1 MKPNPYNYFMNILSS
16 LTLLLFS
23 VLLINNSSYAQ
34 TGLTVNAGADFAACE
49 NAIYLNGTAENYE
62 SVLWSTNGDGT
73 FDDAGILTAQYFPG
87 ENDVMLTQVELCLAA
102 FAGGEQLT
110 DRVDVSISLAPVA
123 NINVDQATICYFD
136 AYTFE
141 DAEILNYSAIQWFT
155 ANGGGNFS
163 DENIPNPTYFPSSF
177 VDYAQGCILINVL
190 VQGVDPCEFYVEDT
204 MELCFAPNPQV
215 DLGGDTHY
223 TCYDENYTFE
233 DATASGTSFIQWLPV
248 TGGGYFE
255 NANDINATYV
265 PDPEYDYPQGCIFV
279 MLMAEPISPCTG
291 SIEEYAQICFSPTPE
306 VDAGN
311 DDIIFAGQTF
321 SPSPVVSDYDNVLW
335 ETSGDGTFDN
345 ETQLSP
351 TYTPGTADKENGMV
365 TLSITAYLGG
375 TCSASD
381 DLILTIV
388 TQQQIDIPEGWSGIS
403 TFVNTEGLSFEEI
416 IAPIADKL
424 VYAQNKLQFYWPEYG
439 INTLQEVVNPGA
451 FKVYLNTAATLPLAG
466 SASTRIVNLPA
477 GWSLLPVPVSCP
489 VPYQELID
497 QLSSNLIIVSEIGGE
512 NIIWPAGNIFTLT
525 ELIPG
530 KAYMIKVVDA
540 AQLGFP
546 ACE

>member
-1 MKPNPYNYFMNILSS
+1 MKPNPYNYFMNTLST
-16 LTLLLFS
+16 LALLLFS
-23 VLLINNSSYAQ
+23 ILFINNSSFAQ
-34 TGLTVNAGADFAACE
+34 TGLSVNAGADITACE
-49 NAIYLNGTAENYE
+49 NAIILNGTAENYDF
-62 SVLWSTNGDGT
+62 VNWSTNGDGS
-73 FDDAGILTAQYFPG
+73 FDDAGSLTAQYFPG
-87 ENDVMLTQVELCLAA
+87 GNDVLLTNVELCLTA
-102 FAGGEQLT
+102 FAGDEQLT
-110 DRVDVSISLAPVA
+110 DCVNVSISLAPVA
-123 NINVDQATICYFD
+123 NIIEDQATICYFD
-136 AYTFE
+136 AYSFE
-141 DAEILNYSAIQWFT
+141 NTEILNYSAIQWFT
-155 ANGGGNFS
+155 TDGGGNFS
-163 DENIPNPTYFPSSF
+163 NENIPNPTYFPSPF
-177 VDYAQGCILINVL
+177 VDYAQGCIHISVL
-190 VQGVDPCEFYVEDT
+190 AQGIDPCEVYTEDD
-204 MELCFAPNPQV
+204 MELCFAPNAQV

-223 TCYDENYTFE
+223 ACYDENYTFE

-265 PDPEYDYPQGCIFV
+265 PNPELDYPQGCIFV
-279 MLMAEPISPCTG
+279 VLMAEPISPCTG

-321 SPSPVVSDYDNVLW
+321 SPSPLVSDYDNVLW

-351 TYTPGTADKENGMV
+351 IYFPGTIDKENGVV
-365 TLSITAYLGG
+365 TLSILAFSGVS
-375 TCSASD
+375 CSASD
-381 DLILTIV
+381 ELILTIV
-388 TQQQIDIPEGWSGIS
+388 TQQQIEIPEGWSGVS

-424 VYAQNKLQFYWPEYG
+424 VYAQSELQLYWPEFG
-439 INTLQEVVNPGA
+439 INTIEGEPNPGA

-497 QLSSNLIIVSEIGGE
+497 QLSANLIIVSEIGGE
-512 NIIWPAGNIFTLT
+512 NIIWPAGNIFTLS
-525 ELIPG
+525 ELMPG

-540 AQLGFP
+540 AQLQFP

>member
-1 MKPNPYNYFMNILSS
+1 MKPNPYNYSMNIVSK

-23 VLLINNSSYAQ
+23 VFLISNLSYSQ
-34 TGLTVNAGADFAACE
+34 TGLTINAGADFNACE
-49 NAIYLNGTAENYE
+49 NSIFLSGAAENYE
-62 SVLWSTNGDGT
+62 SVLWATNGDGS
-73 FDDAGILTAQYFPG
+73 FDDATGLTAQYFPG
-87 ENDVMLTQVELCLAA
+87 ENDVMMAQVELCLTA

-110 DRVDVSISLAPVA
+110 DCVDVSISPAPVA

-136 AYTFE
+136 EYTFE
-141 DAEILNYSAIQWFT
+141 DAEILNFSAIQWFT
-155 ANGGGNFS
+155 SDGGGNFS
-163 DENIPNPTYFPSSF
+163 NENIPNPTYSPSPF
-177 VDYAQGCILINVL
+177 VDYAQGCIHINVIA
-190 VQGVDPCEFYVEDT
+190 QGVDPCEIYAEDA
-204 MELCFAPNPQV
+204 MELCFAPNAQV

-223 TCYDENYTFE
+223 ACYDESYTFE
-233 DATASGTSFIQWLPV
+233 NATASGTSFIQWLPV

-265 PDPEYDYPQGCIFV
+265 PDPEYDYPQGCIYV
-279 MLMAEPISPCTG
+279 LLMAEPISPCTG
-291 SIEEYAQICFSPTPE
+291 SIEEYAAICFSPTPE

-321 SPSPVVSDYDNVLW
+321 TPSPVVSEYDNILW

-351 TYTPGTADKENGMV
+351 TYTPGTTDDENGMV
-365 TLSITAYLGG
+365 TLSITAFSGDG
-375 TCSASD
+375 CSASGA
-381 DLILTIV
+381 LILTIV

-403 TFVNTEGLSFEEI
+403 TFVNTGGLSFEEI

-424 VYAQNKLQFYWPEYG
+424 VYAQSKLQLYWPEYG
-439 INTLQEVVNPGA
+439 INTIEEVVNPGA

-466 SASTRIVNLPA
+466 PASTRAVNLPA
-477 GWSLLPVPVSCP
+477 GWSLLPMPVSCP

-497 QLSSNLIIVSEIGGE
+497 QLGTNLIIVSEIGGE
-512 NIIWPAGNIFTLT
+512 NIIWPAGNVFTLT
-525 ELIPG
+525 ELMPG

-540 AQLGFP
+540 AQIEIP
-546 ACE
+546 SCE